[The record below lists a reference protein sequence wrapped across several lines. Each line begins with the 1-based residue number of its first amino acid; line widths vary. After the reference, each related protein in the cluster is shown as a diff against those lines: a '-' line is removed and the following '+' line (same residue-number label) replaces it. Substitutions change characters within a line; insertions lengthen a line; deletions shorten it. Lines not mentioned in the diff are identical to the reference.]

1 MRRLLAAIAVVFL
14 CLLPAA
20 SSAQALW
27 RMASFRSDVIVRTD
41 GVIEVREKIAADFLT
56 ERHGIY
62 RYIPVE
68 GEDDQGK
75 AYRLDIDLNGVW
87 LDGQPERVET
97 SRKGDQLVWKIG
109 KAETTY
115 TGLHEYVIEYEAR
128 GAIGRF
134 QDMDEIYWN
143 ATGEGWD
150 VPLPIAAATVTL
162 PDGAAILRSACYT
175 GAYGSTAQDCTI
187 IEASDSVGFV
197 TKNEGDPLT
206 VAVGFPKGLVA
217 EPPPKSFLS
226 IVAENAARFLPI
238 LLPLAVLIF
247 MYRRWKKHGDD
258 PDFEAIVTQ
267 YESPA
272 GLRPAEANALLHQMA
287 VPGDLAVTI
296 VDLAVRGYVR
306 IEEKRTKGV
315 LGIGGSKDHV
325 LHLVRD
331 YRNDLE
337 VEPFETKLLEDLFG
351 PENPP
356 PAEVSVSSLKGT
368 FHMKAKEFQEKLME
382 QLTTDGY
389 FESNPNKA
397 RGMYLGIG
405 ALFFLPLIFGLRD
418 ALGAA
423 IAASGL
429 IVMLFGSFMAKW
441 TAKGHEAA
449 WRVKGHKAFIGA
461 VEKYRAPWMET
472 QDVFEKTLPYAMAF
486 GLGARWAKAFAPL
499 NLPPPSWYQG
509 AVIGTTWSPV
519 DFEKSLSGWSNS
531 MIAASSPPRSS
542 GSGSGGGG
550 FSGGGGGGGGGGSW

>member
-1 MRRLLAAIAVVFL
+1 MRRLLAALAVFL
-14 CLLPAA
+14 CLAPAGA
-20 SSAQALW
+20 SAQALW
-27 RMASFRSDVIVRTD
+27 RMEAFRSDVIVRAD
-41 GVIEVREKIAADFLT
+41 GVIEVRETIGAEFLA

-68 GEDDQGK
+68 GKDDQGQD
-75 AYRLDIDLNGVW
+75 YRLDVGLNGVW
-87 LDGQPERVET
+87 LDGQPERVDA

-109 KAETTY
+109 KEETTLR
-115 TGLHEYVIEYEAR
+115 GSHEYVIEYEVR

-162 PDGAAILRSACYT
+162 PEGVATLSSACYT
-175 GAYGSTAQDCTI
+175 GPYGSTAQDCTI
-187 IEASDSVGFV
+187 IEAPGSVGFV
-197 TKNEGDPLT
+197 TKNEGDPMT

-217 EPPPKSFLS
+217 EPPPPSFLET
-226 IVAENAARFLPI
+226 AAAAAARFLPF
-238 LLPLAVLIF
+238 LLPLAALIF

-258 PDFEAIVTQ
+258 AEFGAIVTQ

-272 GLRPAEANALLHQMA
+272 GLRPAEANALLRQMS
-287 VPGDLAVTI
+287 VPGDIAVTI

-306 IEEKRTKGV
+306 IEEKKTKGI
-315 LGIGGSKDHV
+315 LGIGGSTDHV
-325 LHLVRD
+325 LHLMRD
-331 YRNDLE
+331 HRNDLE
-337 VEPFETKLLEDLFG
+337 LKPFETKLLEDLFG

-356 PAEVSVSSLKGT
+356 PAQVTVSSLKGT

-382 QLTTDGY
+382 HLTAEGY
-389 FESNPNKA
+389 FEMNPNKA
-397 RGMYLGIG
+397 RSVYLGIG
-405 ALFFLPLIFGLRD
+405 SLFFLPLIIFMRD
-418 ALGAA
+418 MLGAA

-441 TAKGHEAA
+441 SAKGHAA
-449 WRVKGHKAFIGA
+449 AESVKGYKEFIGA

-472 QDVFEKTLPYAMAF
+472 QDMFEKTLPYAMAF
-486 GLGARWAKAFAPL
+486 GLGSRWAAAFAPL
-499 NLPPPSWYQG
+499 NLPPPTWYQG
-509 AVIGTTWSPV
+509 AAIGATWSPV
-519 DFEKSLSGWSNS
+519 DFEKSLNGWSDS